1 VRVPIG
7 GDAGL
12 KTVLGWSVLAFAIWW
27 AIEQPTNAVRFVDN
41 IGTFLSKATGGLSQ
55 FVASI

>member
-1 VRVPIG
+1 V
-7 GDAGL
+7 GL
-12 KTVLGWSVLAFAIWW
+12 KTVLRWSVLAFAIGW